1 MLDAEDLDV
10 TVRIRRAQRVL
21 RAAVPTTPTQTDE
34 AARILQ
40 ARALLITTI
49 TTLTELT
56 PVQRATVDADPDV
69 QAALA
74 RIETQ
79 EDDPLARRVIM
90 AETGRLPPSGESS
103 PFWGS
108 VTSDGGEAIVEVE
121 EADRTLL

>member
-1 MLDAEDLDV
+1 MRKTQETLLRAATIEALRMLDAEDLDV

-21 RAAVPTTPTQTDE
+21 RAAVPTTPTRTDE

-74 RIETQ
+74 RIET
-79 EDDPLARRVIM
+79 DDDGPLARRVII
-90 AETGRLPPSGESS
+90 S
-103 PFWGS
+103 
-108 VTSDGGEAIVEVE
+108 
-121 EADRTLL
+121 